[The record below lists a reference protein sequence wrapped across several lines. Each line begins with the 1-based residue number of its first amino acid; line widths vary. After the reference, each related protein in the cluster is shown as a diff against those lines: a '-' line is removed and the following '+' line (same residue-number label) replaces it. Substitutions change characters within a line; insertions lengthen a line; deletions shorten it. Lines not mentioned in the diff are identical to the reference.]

1 MNKVAGL
8 HVLSLVH
15 DEQEE
20 TKQASSI
27 DSTDISL
34 LKAMLSKVSP
44 SIFFLYIVILLFLYI
59 FFLFSLVK
67 EMAHKFS
74 AQTERGRH
82 QSCSAA
88 GAQRA
93 LMLPDL

>member
-8 HVLSLVH
+8 HVLSLVQ

-44 SIFFLYIVILLFLYI
+44 SIFFLYIVILLFLY
-59 FFLFSLVK
+59 FFSFLL
-67 EMAHKFS
+67 
-74 AQTERGRH
+74 
-82 QSCSAA
+82 
-88 GAQRA
+88 
-93 LMLPDL
+93 